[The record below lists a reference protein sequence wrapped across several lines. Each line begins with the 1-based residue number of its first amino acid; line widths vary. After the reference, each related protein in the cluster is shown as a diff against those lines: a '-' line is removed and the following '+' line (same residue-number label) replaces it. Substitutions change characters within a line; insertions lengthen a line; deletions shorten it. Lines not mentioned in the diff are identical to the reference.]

1 MVSENFNKNFITEII
16 DSDISGNSGSNIH
29 TRFPPEP
36 NGYLHIGHAK
46 SIYINFS
53 IAEKYN
59 GKCNLRFDDTNPSK
73 ENVEYV
79 NSIIEDIKW
88 LGFNWAKS
96 PLYASDY
103 FDQMYDLAIIL
114 IKQGKAY
121 VDDQSSEKIKFSR
134 GTLNTPG
141 INSPYRKRSIKENLE
156 LFNNMKKGLYK
167 NGQKV
172 LRAKIDMSSPNINLR
187 DPIMYRILH
196 MPHHRTGDKW
206 CIYPMYDWAH
216 GLEDS
221 IEKISHS
228 ICTLEFEDHRPL
240 YDWFLR
246 ELKIHHPK
254 QIEFARLNLEHTIMS
269 KRHLKQ
275 IVDQKIVS
283 NWDDPRMPTI
293 SGLRKRGYPA
303 NAIKDFI
310 YSLGVA
316 KNEGTA
322 SIDHLDYFA
331 RKHLNIISNR
341 AMVVLNPIKLIIDNY
356 DENNSELLNTSNNP
370 EDLNAGNRKIPF
382 SKELY
387 IEKDDFMEEPS
398 KKFFRLSI
406 GREVRL
412 MNAYY
417 IKCTHTVKN
426 QNNQITEIHCTYDS
440 STKGGWSKDGR
451 KVKGTIHWVC
461 AKKAITGNINIYKKL
476 FNQINPYN
484 CEDDKTFINNINQQS
499 LIKINNAKLEPSL
512 QNANLKI
519 HYQFLRKGYFILD
532 SKSTKKQLI
541 FNQTVDLKNRWKNK
555 K

>member
-16 DSDISGNSGSNIH
+16 DSDINGNSGSNIH

-121 VDDQSSEKIKFSR
+121 VDDLSSEKIKFSR

-172 LRAKIDMSSPNINLR
+172 LRAKIDMSYPNINLR

-240 YDWFLR
+240 YDWFLT
-246 ELKIHHPK
+246 ELDIFHPK
-254 QIEFARLNLEHTIMS
+254 QIEFARLNLNFTIMS
-269 KRHLKQ
+269 KRKLK
-275 IVDQKIVS
+275 ILVDKKIVQG
-283 NWDDPRMPTI
+283 WDDPRMPTI
-293 SGLRKRGYPA
+293 SGMRRRGYTPKS
-303 NAIKDFI
+303 IKKFI
-310 YSLGVA
+310 DQTGVVKRNGITDISLL
-316 KNEGTA
+316 EHTLRE
-322 SIDHLDYFA
+322 D
-331 RKHLNIISNR
+331 LNNSSKR
-341 AMVVLNPIKLIIDNY
+341 VMAVLNPLKIIITNYPDNKY
-356 DENNSELLNTSNNP
+356 EEIDAINNP
-370 EDLNAGNRKIPF
+370 EDKSGSVRKVPF
-382 SKELY
+382 GRELY
-387 IEKDDFMEEPS
+387 IEKTDFFENPP
-398 KKFFRLSI
+398 KKF
-406 GREVRL
+406 
-412 MNAYY
+412 
-417 IKCTHTVKN
+417 
-426 QNNQITEIHCTYDS
+426 
-440 STKGGWSKDGR
+440 
-451 KVKGTIHWVC
+451 
-461 AKKAITGNINIYKKL
+461 
-476 FNQINPYN
+476 
-484 CEDDKTFINNINQQS
+484 
-499 LIKINNAKLEPSL
+499 
-512 QNANLKI
+512 
-519 HYQFLRKGYFILD
+519 
-532 SKSTKKQLI
+532 
-541 FNQTVDLKNRWKNK
+541 
-555 K
+555 